1 MLSAFKDAVRVRRE
15 GLTYLISVGVTSDD
29 ADKGARF
36 ANLVTTVYIR
46 KQVEAKV
53 ANTVSAGKILE
64 NAIST
69 FSSHPIVISRQP
81 VLSRNYG
88 LRMRSLAR
96 RHPMRTRG
104 YGRGLSAEVLTQF
117 YALQQSAQVA
127 RVQYQNHLTR
137 LQDFEAQ
144 ASLQVADSRV
154 VSAALAQIEPSYPRK
169 GLVLGIM
176 AIVAFSAGVGGA
188 LLREFSIGGFTS
200 EDQVSAVLNVP
211 LASVTPDQAGSEV
224 EKPHG
229 RGLSDT
235 IISAPLSV

>member
-1 MLSAFKDAVRVRRE
+1 
-15 GLTYLISVGVTSDD
+15 
-29 ADKGARF
+29 
-36 ANLVTTVYIR
+36 
-46 KQVEAKV
+46 
-53 ANTVSAGKILE
+53 
-64 NAIST
+64 
-69 FSSHPIVISRQP
+69 
-81 VLSRNYG
+81 
-88 LRMRSLAR
+88 
-96 RHPMRTRG
+96 MRTRG

-127 RVQYQNHLTR
+127 RVHYQNHLTR

-176 AIVAFSAGVGGA
+176 AIVAFGAGVGGA